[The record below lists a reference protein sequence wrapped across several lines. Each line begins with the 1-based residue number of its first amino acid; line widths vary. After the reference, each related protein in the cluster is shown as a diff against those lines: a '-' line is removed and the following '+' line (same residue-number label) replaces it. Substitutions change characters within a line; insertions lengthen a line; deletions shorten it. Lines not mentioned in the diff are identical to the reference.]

1 MTNWAALAASHHV
14 PPDDSTRYLAAAA
27 HLDSSYAD
35 DAIREYL
42 VEPTRPVP
50 PSPGFHA
57 PTVLAEAISARS
69 RRKYRDAL
77 LGVLALVFLYFSIG
91 TALFFL
97 WVFLAGLLS
106 VRSIWKRMRT
116 GRPGAALRGFG
127 SLFALAVV
135 LFFVTTFTFGGL
147 FLEDLGVGESSS
159 SSSGRYGTGYDS
171 DYYGDGTAISDPS
184 LAYIG
189 AIAAVV
195 MLLILVADRITV
207 WRLLTVRYGRR
218 ARSRPFGGKSLDERP
233 SIAAAPPRFR
243 TELER
248 HRHDRQVHSGDGV
261 VPLVVYRGYNPFVG
275 AGVARQSWSMVL
287 PLEKL
292 DETAKP
298 DGTPFD
304 ELTTVAFYQRIR
316 AAMQVLQRSDA
327 LTPDRRLRELR
338 IQDVVYA
345 SADELV
351 DHAHEP
357 VALPYLPRHD
367 GPPSY
372 LLPAAEAE
380 QVRRQPRE
388 WARHYLTFQVETW
401 DRDLMMSAFLHA
413 AVDSSTL
420 YLEWTPY
427 VLPPIRDEY
436 RVVDRMTM
444 NYLTAIGQG
453 VLRWLKLPATTPG
466 RVWHAMRTIRAQP
479 HDIDTPNP
487 SRYGSAETLRELA
500 AAEEVR
506 DYFQLVDVERYE
518 KILES
523 RLVPAISQVMRD
535 CGYSAAQFERQAATV
550 INNDITITGTNN
562 APIVTGGVNQGT
574 IAGGTVQQ
582 PRNEEK

>member
-1 MTNWAALAASHHV
+1 MTNWAALAASHHA
-14 PPDDSTRYLAAAA
+14 PLDDSTRYLAAAT

-50 PSPGFHA
+50 PSPGFDA

-69 RRKYRDAL
+69 RRKYRDGL
-77 LGVLALVFLYFSIG
+77 LGVLALVFLYFSFG
-91 TALFFL
+91 TPLFYA
-97 WVFLAGLLS
+97 WVVLAVLLS
-106 VRSIWKRMRT
+106 IRSIWLKMRT
-116 GRPGAALRGFG
+116 GRPGAVIRGFG
-127 SLFALAVV
+127 RLLVLA
-135 LFFVTTFTFGGL
+135 L
-147 FLEDLGVGESSS
+147 FLSIPALIAFWSVIADELDLDSSPSYSSS
-159 SSSGRYGTGYDS
+159 RYSSGPYDSVDVVGLSNSSST
-171 DYYGDGTAISDPS
+171 
-184 LAYIG
+184 LIG
-189 AIAAVV
+189 SIAAVL
-195 MLLILVADRITV
+195 MLLIVVADRITV

-218 ARSRPFGGKSLDERP
+218 SRSRPFGGKPLDERP

-243 TELER
+243 AELNR
-248 HRHDRQVHSGDGV
+248 HRHDRHVASGDGV

-275 AGVARQSWSMVL
+275 AGVARQPWSMVL
-287 PLEKL
+287 PLDKL

-298 DGTPFD
+298 DGSPFD
-304 ELTTVAFYQRIR
+304 ELTTVAFYRRIR
-316 AAMQVLQRSDA
+316 EAMQVLQRSEA
-327 LTPDRRLRELR
+327 LSPDRRLRELR
-338 IQDVVYA
+338 INDVVYA
-345 SADELV
+345 SADELI
-351 DHAHEP
+351 DHANEP

-372 LLPAAEAE
+372 LLAAGEAE

-436 RVVDRMTM
+436 RVVDRMTL
-444 NYLTAIGQG
+444 NYLKPIRQG
-453 VLRWLKLPATTPG
+453 VLRWLKLPVTTPG
-466 RVWHAMRTIRAQP
+466 RVWHAMKTIRPLPYDQN
-479 HDIDTPNP
+479 TPNP

-523 RLVPAISQVMRD
+523 RLVPAISQVLRD
-535 CGYSAAQFERQAATV
+535 CGYSPAQFERQAAMVVNNEITV
-550 INNDITITGTNN
+550 TGTNN
-562 APIVTGGVNQGT
+562 APIMTGGVNQGT
-574 IAGGTVQQ
+574 ISGGTVQP

>member
-14 PPDDSTRYLAAAA
+14 PLDDSTRYLAAAT
-27 HLDSSYAD
+27 HLDPAYAD

-50 PSPGFHA
+50 PSPGFDA
-57 PTVLAEAISARS
+57 PTVLAEAISAHS
-69 RRKYRDAL
+69 RRMYRDGL
-77 LGVLALVFLYFSIG
+77 LGMLALVFLYFSFW
-91 TALFFL
+91 TPLFYAWL
-97 WVFLAGLLS
+97 MLAVLLS
-106 VRSIWKRMRT
+106 IRSIWLKMRT
-116 GRPGAALRGFG
+116 GRPGAVIRGFG
-127 SLFALAVV
+127 KLFELVLLLSIPALV
-135 LFFVTTFTFGGL
+135 LFWGVIAEELDLDSSSSYSSGPYDSVDVVGL
-147 FLEDLGVGESSS
+147 SSS
-159 SSSGRYGTGYDS
+159 SSTLVGS
-171 DYYGDGTAISDPS
+171 
-184 LAYIG
+184 
-189 AIAAVV
+189 IAAVL
-195 MLLILVADRITV
+195 MLLIVVADRIIV

-218 ARSRPFGGKSLDERP
+218 SRSRPFGGKPLDERP
-233 SIAAAPPRFR
+233 SIAAAPRRFR
-243 TELER
+243 AELNR
-248 HRHDRQVHSGDGV
+248 HRHDRHVASGDGV

-275 AGVARQSWSMVL
+275 AGIARQPWSMVL
-287 PLEKL
+287 PLDKL

-298 DGTPFD
+298 DGSPFD
-304 ELTTVAFYQRIR
+304 ELTTVAFYRRIR
-316 AAMQVLQRSDA
+316 EAMQVLQRSEA
-327 LTPDRRLRELR
+327 LSPDRRLRELR
-338 IQDVVYA
+338 INDVVYA
-345 SADELV
+345 SADELI
-351 DHAHEP
+351 DHANEP

-372 LLPAAEAE
+372 LLAADEAE

-436 RVVDRMTM
+436 RVVDRMTL
-444 NYLTAIGQG
+444 NYLKPIWQG
-453 VLRWLKLPATTPG
+453 VLRWLKLPVTTPG
-466 RVWHAMRTIRAQP
+466 RVWHAMRTIQPLP
-479 HDIDTPNP
+479 HDRNTPNP

-523 RLVPAISQVMRD
+523 RLVPAISQVLRD
-535 CGYSAAQFERQAATV
+535 CGYSPAQFERQAAMV
-550 INNDITITGTNN
+550 VNNEITITGTNN
-562 APIVTGGVNQGT
+562 APIMTGGVNQGT
-574 IAGGTVQQ
+574 ISGGTVQP

>member
-1 MTNWAALAASHHV
+1 MTNWAALAASQHV
-14 PPDDSTRYLAAAA
+14 PLDDSTRYLAAAT

-50 PSPGFHA
+50 PSPGFDA

-69 RRKYRDAL
+69 RRKYRDGL

-91 TALFFL
+91 TPLFYV
-97 WVFLAGLLS
+97 WVMLAVLLS
-106 VRSIWKRMRT
+106 IRSIWLKMRT
-116 GRPGAALRGFG
+116 GRPGAVIRGFG
-127 SLFALAVV
+127 RLFTLVLLLSISALI
-135 LFFVTTFTFGGL
+135 TFGSVL
-147 FLEDLGVGESSS
+147 IDELDRDASSS
-159 SSSGRYGTGYDS
+159 YSSGSYSG
-171 DYYGDGTAISDPS
+171 DYYGDGTSVS
-184 LAYIG
+184 SSSSTLIG
-189 AIAAVV
+189 SIAAVL
-195 MLLILVADRITV
+195 MLLIVVADRITV

-218 ARSRPFGGKSLDERP
+218 SRSRPVGGKLLDERP
-233 SIAAAPPRFR
+233 SIAVAPPRFR
-243 TELER
+243 AELNR
-248 HRHDRQVHSGDGV
+248 HRHDRHVAGGDGV

-275 AGVARQSWSMVL
+275 AGVARQPWSMVL
-287 PLEKL
+287 PLKKL

-298 DGTPFD
+298 DGSPFD
-304 ELTTVAFYQRIR
+304 ELTTVAFYRRIR
-316 AAMQVLQRSDA
+316 ETMQVLQRSDA
-327 LTPDRRLRELR
+327 LSPDRRLRELR
-338 IQDVVYA
+338 INDVVYA
-345 SADELV
+345 SADELI
-351 DHAHEP
+351 DHANEP

-372 LLPAAEAE
+372 LLAADEAE

-436 RVVDRMTM
+436 RVVDRMTL
-444 NYLTAIGQG
+444 NYLPSIRQG
-453 VLRWLKLPATTPG
+453 ILRWLKLPVTTPG
-466 RVWHAMRTIRAQP
+466 RVWHAMRMIRPLP
-479 HDIDTPNP
+479 HDQNTPNP

-500 AAEEVR
+500 AAEGVR

-523 RLVPAISQVMRD
+523 RLVPAISRVLRD
-535 CGYSAAQFERQAATV
+535 CGYSPAQFERQAAMV

-562 APIVTGGVNQGT
+562 APIMTGGVNQGT
-574 IAGGTVQQ
+574 ISGGTVQ
-582 PRNEEK
+582 PSRNEEK

>member
-1 MTNWAALAASHHV
+1 MTNWAALAASHNV
-14 PPDDSTRYLAAAA
+14 PPDDSTRYLAAAP

-69 RRKYRDAL
+69 RRKYRDGL
-77 LGVLALVFLYFSIG
+77 LGVLTLPFLYFSIG
-91 TALFFL
+91 SPLL
-97 WVFLAGLLS
+97 VSWIFLAALLS
-106 VRSIWKRMRT
+106 IRPIWKKMRT

-127 SLFALAVV
+127 RLFALAVL
-135 LFFVTTFTFGGL
+135 LFFATTISLGGL
-147 FLEDLGVGESSS
+147 VFEDLDLGKSSS
-159 SSSGRYGTGYDS
+159 SSYSRYSS
-171 DYYGDGTAISDPS
+171 DYYGDGEPVSDPS

-189 AIAAVV
+189 AIIAVV
-195 MLLILVADRITV
+195 MLLIVVADRVTV
-207 WRLLTVRYGRR
+207 WRLLTIRYGRR

-243 TELER
+243 TELQR

-261 VPLVVYRGYNPFVG
+261 MPLVVYRGYNPFVG
-275 AGVARQSWSMVL
+275 AGIARQPWSMVL

-292 DETAKP
+292 DETTKP

-367 GPPSY
+367 EPPSY

-436 RVVDRMTM
+436 RMVDRMTM
-444 NYLTAIGQG
+444 SYPAAIGQG
-453 VLRWLKLPATTPG
+453 ILRWLKLPITTPG
-466 RVWHAMRTIRAQP
+466 RVWHAIRTIRALP
-479 HDIDTPNP
+479 YDHDTPNP
-487 SRYGSAETLRELA
+487 ERYGSAETLRELA
-500 AAEEVR
+500 AADEVR

-535 CGYSAAQFERQAATV
+535 CGYSTAQFERQVATV
-550 INNDITITGTNN
+550 ITNDITITGTNN

-574 IAGGTVQQ
+574 ISGGTVQQ